1 MGQVFLGVSPGGRR
15 VAVKLIHPAHAGAA
29 QFRERFAREI
39 EAARRVGGFHT
50 APVVDAD
57 PGADPPWMV
66 TAFIE
71 GASLQE
77 DVERRGPLPPDG
89 VRALGAGL
97 AEGLAA
103 IHACGLV
110 HRDLKPGNVILAP
123 DGPRIIDFGIA
134 RAIGATTGLTST
146 GVVVGTL
153 TFMSPE
159 QIRGGPV
166 GPASDVFALGCVLAF
181 AATGKPPFHGDSA
194 ATVMFRIFTEPPSL
208 AGIADEPLRRIIDG
222 CLAKAPQ
229 DRPPLAALL
238 ATLSTLAAAAPAAF
252 GGPVGAPPATG
263 RSFPS
268 AAGIPTH
275 TRPPGAAPGSV
286 QTGLGREP
294 FPPPGMAPAARPQ
307 QVGPPAWAWP
317 TGPPQDGAR
326 QAGAQPD
333 RGWATGAPRDGA
345 WATGAPPSLARSAG
359 RPSTQPDGARRAGR
373 RSATAARG
381 RRSRRKTVAI
391 AAAGTGVAAAIA
403 VILTV
408 SFSTGGTPPASASA
422 GWGVNSAVPV
432 RDLTWHVPRGG
443 QAPSVAF
450 SPNSTL
456 LAVGGD
462 NGALGYL
469 YNVKTGKLV
478 TTFTKPGSDIAD
490 VAFSPDGKLLASA
503 NEDGHSYFWKLGGM
517 KLLGGVKDSGNGLA
531 FSPDSTLLATGSG
544 FNAYVW
550 DLATRKLVL
559 NLHTASGIFG
569 EAFSPDGKLLA
580 AAGFSSIDAV
590 FLWNVSDG
598 HRVDTLHDPGG
609 QGVDDVAF
617 SPDGTLLAAADYNGG
632 TYLWDLANHTLLTT
646 LTPGVQSPTEVSTV
660 AFSPDGKQLATAEG
674 SHVYLWD
681 VATHALAGVFTAYH
695 GETVTGMAFGD
706 GGKLL
711 AAVDGN
717 GYIYVRETSQLHY

>member
-1 MGQVFLGVSPGGRR
+1 MDALQPGDPGSVGGYRLLGRLGAGGMGQVFFGVSPGGRR
-15 VAVKLIHPAHAGAA
+15 VAVKLIHPAHAGTA

-57 PGADPPWMV
+57 PLADPPWMV

-71 GASLQE
+71 GPSLQD
-77 DVERRGPLPPDG
+77 DVDLRGPLPADG

-166 GPASDVFALGCVLAF
+166 GPASDVFALGSVLAF
-181 AATGKPPFHGDSA
+181 AATGRAPFGDDSA
-194 ATVMFRIFTEPPSL
+194 ATVMFRIFTEPPDL
-208 AGIADEPLRRIIDG
+208 AGIADEALRRIIDG

-229 DRPPLAALL
+229 DRPPLPALL
-238 ATLSTLAAAAPAAF
+238 ATLSTLAAAAPASL
-252 GGPVGAPPATG
+252 GGPVAA
-263 RSFPS
+263 PS
-268 AAGIPTH
+268 APG
-275 TRPPGAAPGSV
+275 RP
-286 QTGLGREP
+286 
-294 FPPPGMAPAARPQ
+294 APAASGMTTHTHAPQ

-317 TGPPQDGAR
+317 TGPPPSGGRPTGTPQGGA
-326 QAGAQPD
+326 
-333 RGWATGAPRDGA
+333 WVTGVQDGA
-345 WATGAPPSLARSAG
+345 WATGAPSAGARSAG
-359 RPSTQPDGARRAGR
+359 RSSTPPDGARRAGQ
-373 RSATAARG
+373 RSAKAVRG
-381 RRSRRKTVAI
+381 RRPRRKTAAI
-391 AAAGTGVAAAIA
+391 AAAGAGVAAAIA
-403 VILTV
+403 VIVTV
-408 SFSTGGTPPASASA
+408 SLSTSGTPPAPA
-422 GWGVNSAVPV
+422 GWGVNGAVPV
-432 RDLTWHVPRGG
+432 RDLTWHVPRGT

-503 NEDGHSYFWKLGGM
+503 NEDGHSYFWKLGSM
-517 KLLGGVKDSGNGLA
+517 KLLSGVKDSGDGLA

-550 DLATRKLVL
+550 DIATDKLVL
-559 NLHTASGIFG
+559 NLHTASGIFAV
-569 EAFSPDGKLLA
+569 AFSPDGKLLA
-580 AAGFSSIDAV
+580 AGGLTSIDAV
-590 FLWNVSDG
+590 FLWNVSNGD
-598 HRVDTLHDPGG
+598 RVDTLHDPGG